1 MADYD
6 ALAARL
12 AEAEAL
18 LREARSGIPGNHTF
32 ILRRIDAFLTP
43 APIET
48 HADWCVTMDSDKW
61 RTQPSTCDCG
71 AAADQP
77 KVCPACEGA
86 GFTGLGNVCKK
97 CDGVGLF
104 GS

>member
-1 MADYD
+1 
-6 ALAARL
+6 
-12 AEAEAL
+12 
-18 LREARSGIPGNHTF
+18 
-32 ILRRIDAFLTP
+32 
-43 APIET
+43 
-48 HADWCVTMDSDKW
+48 MDSDKW

-97 CDGVGLF
+97 CGGATNPLATDGTTVGCPDCGCGQWYVSAEVEQCRNCGYARPRQAEQIDAGVARLPK
-104 GS
+104 